1 MELEQ
6 LQWSNNRLIGT
17 SNLVADDLYSIYIYE
32 PAGATFKKV
41 DTGKAQ
47 LIENVLSGNI
57 RKISFRSTDA
67 AKVQWEIIY
76 Q

>member
-1 MELEQ
+1 
-6 LQWSNNRLIGT
+6 LQWNNNRLIGT
-17 SNLVADDLYSIYIYE
+17 SNLVADDLYSIYVYE
-32 PAGATFKKV
+32 PADAQFKAVNTGIAT
-41 DTGKAQ
+41 

-67 AKVQWEIIY
+67 ASVQWEISY